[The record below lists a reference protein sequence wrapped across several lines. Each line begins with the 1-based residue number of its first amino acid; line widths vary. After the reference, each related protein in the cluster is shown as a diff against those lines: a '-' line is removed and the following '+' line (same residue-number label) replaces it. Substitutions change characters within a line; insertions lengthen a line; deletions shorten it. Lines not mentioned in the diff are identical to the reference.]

1 MLERIRRC
9 TGHLLAWAEYVL
21 GPAAADGLGE
31 WGVGPSMGENKGEE
45 GERARVGFRLAVG
58 REGGAGPSVREEE
71 G

>member
-1 MLERIRRC
+1 ML
-9 TGHLLAWAEYVL
+9 GQ
-21 GPAAADGLGE
+21 AAAGGLGE
-31 WGVGPSMGENKGEE
+31 WGVGPSVGENKGEE